1 MLSIEYDMLV
11 FIHKHSG
18 CSWTEALNEFDPE
31 KQCRVSDAVLKNL
44 LDQDLVE
51 LTIPGQK
58 PPECRLRLA
67 PKALYMILLHE
78 EDKRKAEEQRRWQQ
92 RENRWSL
99 WFALIAAVVGAITGA
114 LLPVLIS
121 WADQLCSLL
130 FQILQKV

>member
-11 FIHKHSG
+11 FIHKHPG

-31 KQCRVSDAVLKNL
+31 KQCRSSDAVLRCL

-51 LTIPGQK
+51 LAVPGQK

-67 PKALYMILLHE
+67 PRALYMILLYE
-78 EDKRKAEEQRRWQQ
+78 EENRKAEEQRRWQQ
-92 RENRWSL
+92 QENRWSRR
-99 WFALIAAVVGAITGA
+99 FTLIAAVIGAITGA

>member
-44 LDQDLVE
+44 LDQDMVE

-67 PKALYMILLHE
+67 PHALRLILLYE
-78 EDKRKAEEQRRWQQ
+78 EEKRRESEQRKWQQ
-92 RENRWSL
+92 RENRWL
-99 WFALIAAVVGAITGA
+99 RWFTLVAAVSGAMIPT
-114 LLPVLIS
+114 LIS
-121 WADQLCSLL
+121 WLDRLFSLL
-130 FQILQKV
+130 FQLLQKV